1 MVDNWAAVPPLL
13 VGLLEDPAKLQTLH
27 KKVLSWWRRYRMG
40 LEELAA
46 QIVNSDDAHKTA
58 SDNEDALRSTAN
70 EESRATIDGFFA
82 RLKIAPIDGAEE
94 AKETQVL
101 YPVAFVEAARVLTHR
116 CKHRL

>member
-27 KKVLSWWRRYRMG
+27 EKVLSWWRRYRMG

-46 QIVNSDDAHKTA
+46 QIVNSNDAHKTA

-94 AKETQVL
+94 AKETQVPH
-101 YPVAFVEAARVLTHR
+101 PVTPYRPLGFLIYL
-116 CKHRL
+116 CKHRP